1 MSKLPKYLLNVGSI
15 HRKNGKMGRSPKALL
30 VSTLVLGSLY
40 SFPLAQASPC
50 LNYAINPRT
59 GKQECFDSLQ
69 RPSSSPSPTSQSSQP
84 SPSKPRGLNQKI
96 YNYALNHLGK
106 QVGDGECA
114 TLTYN
119 ALKTAQ
125 AQNFDELGPT
135 GLDADYVW
143 GKLIATI
150 TPQQKNLSQVQ
161 IGDIVQFRNVSTYKK
176 ITQPDGSWQSGTD
189 SYVHHTAIVAG
200 ISGHQIFLLQQ
211 NVGSDPQRKK
221 TVQKGQI
228 DVDSLQTGTLWIYRP
243 LPLAKSQ

>member
-1 MSKLPKYLLNVGSI
+1 MNYPIKISSSHHQYSA
-15 HRKNGKMGRSPKALL
+15 KMIKTGRSPQALL
-30 VSTLVLGSLY
+30 FSILVLGHLS
-40 SFPLAQASPC
+40 SPLLVQASPC

-69 RPSSSPSPTSQSSQP
+69 RPSSSASPTSQSSQP
-84 SPSKPRGLNQKI
+84 SPSKPGGLNQKI

-150 TPQQKNLSQVQ
+150 TPQQKNLSPVQ

-176 ITQPDGSWQSGTD
+176 ITQPDGSWQSWTN
-189 SYVHHTAIVAG
+189 SYAHHTAIVPG

-211 NVGSDPQRKK
+211 NVGNDPQRQK

-228 DVDSLQTGTLWIYRP
+228 EVDSLQTGTLWIYRP
-243 LPLAKSQ
+243 LPITKPH

>member
-1 MSKLPKYLLNVGSI
+1 MSKSPKYLLNLGSI
-15 HRKNGKMGRSPKALL
+15 HRKNTKTGRSPNRLFF
-30 VSTLVLGSLY
+30 STLIVGSL
-40 SFPLAQASPC
+40 SSPLLAQASPC

-69 RPSSSPSPTSQSSQP
+69 RPSSSSPTSQSSQP
-84 SPSKPRGLNQKI
+84 SPSKPKGLNQKI

-119 ALKTAQ
+119 ALKAAQ

-150 TPQQKNLSQVQ
+150 TPQQKNLSSVQ

-176 ITQPDGSWQSGTD
+176 ITQPDGSWQSWTD
-189 SYVHHTAIVAG
+189 SYAHHTAIVAG
-200 ISGHQIFLLQQ
+200 ISGHQILLLQQ
-211 NVGSDPQRKK
+211 NVGNDPQRQK

-228 DVDSLQTGTLWIYRP
+228 DVDSLQAGTLWIYRP
-243 LPLAKSQ
+243 LPIAKSQ

>member
-1 MSKLPKYLLNVGSI
+1 MYKLSKYLLNVGSI
-15 HRKNGKMGRSPKALL
+15 HRKNSKTGRSPKALL
-30 VSTLVLGSLY
+30 FSILVLGSL
-40 SFPLAQASPC
+40 SSPLLAQASPC

-69 RPSSSPSPTSQSSQP
+69 RPSSSPTSQSSQP

-176 ITQPDGSWQSGTD
+176 ITQPDGSWQSWTD

-211 NVGSDPQRKK
+211 NVGNDPQRQK

-243 LPLAKSQ
+243 LPIAKSQ

>member
-1 MSKLPKYLLNVGSI
+1 MSKSPKYLLNLGSI
-15 HRKNGKMGRSPKALL
+15 HRKNTKTGRSPKALL

-119 ALKTAQ
+119 ALKT
-125 AQNFDELGPT
+125 
-135 GLDADYVW
+135 
-143 GKLIATI
+143 
-150 TPQQKNLSQVQ
+150 
-161 IGDIVQFRNVSTYKK
+161 
-176 ITQPDGSWQSGTD
+176 GSS
-189 SYVHHTAIVAG
+189 SK
-200 ISGHQIFLLQQ
+200 F
-211 NVGSDPQRKK
+211 
-221 TVQKGQI
+221 
-228 DVDSLQTGTLWIYRP
+228 
-243 LPLAKSQ
+243 

>member
-1 MSKLPKYLLNVGSI
+1 MSKSPKYLLNLGSI
-15 HRKNGKMGRSPKALL
+15 HRKNTKMGRSPKALL
-30 VSTLVLGSLY
+30 LSTLVLGSL
-40 SFPLAQASPC
+40 SSPLLAQASPC

-150 TPQQKNLSQVQ
+150 TPQKKNLSSVQ

-176 ITQPDGSWQSGTD
+176 ITQPDGSWQSWTD
-189 SYVHHTAIVAG
+189 SYAHHTAIVAG
-200 ISGHQIFLLQQ
+200 ISGHQILLLQQ
-211 NVGSDPQRKK
+211 NVGNDPQRQK

-228 DVDSLQTGTLWIYRP
+228 DVDSLQAGTLWIYRP
-243 LPLAKSQ
+243 LPIAKSQ